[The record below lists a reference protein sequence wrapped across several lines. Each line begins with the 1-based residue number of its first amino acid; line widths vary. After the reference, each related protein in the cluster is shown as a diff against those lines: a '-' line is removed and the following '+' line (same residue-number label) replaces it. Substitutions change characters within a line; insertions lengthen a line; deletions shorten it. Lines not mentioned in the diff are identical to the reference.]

1 MKNIYLSLLFL
12 LTWIACRKEDEAR
25 DFPELTTSSDL
36 MITNDGVIFSARI
49 EMHGGSTI
57 IDHGAVFFLKEDE
70 SAGDYNRISLGK
82 FPGGNSFT
90 VNIDRNLQEGKDY
103 GAKAYLQTEVK
114 TVYGNPVYFVSKGS
128 RSPKIKNFSPEEAF
142 VGDTVE
148 ISGEYFASRN
158 LDNIVCFGNSK
169 AAPFSSCDTLLK
181 VVVPTLSATNIPLKI
196 EVAGKL
202 SEPARHFSLRPPVI
216 KKYAPAEVLPGEDV
230 KISGKGFLQIDK
242 LSVDDREQYVK
253 SKTDSTLV
261 FTLNYETGQGQK
273 QVRFFQID
281 RTVIA
286 EKNLEVIFPQIS
298 EVSPKIAWIDTII
311 TIRGTNVDKLTDF
324 KLNDGYLEMISR
336 TPDEVKLKVRSVF
349 SDGPIYAWFYRNS
362 LVSEEIIGLNPPV
375 IISSTGVTHY
385 GETIRLKGERFFY
398 GLSSPM
404 GSFEYQTENEA
415 TLTINWEL
423 SAGSHPILL
432 SYNGR
437 LFSTGAVMV
446 NIPKIEVTATSPY
459 EIKRGSEITIL
470 AENLPPRYNFMYMKC
485 YLDQTQ
491 LTIKSVSEGMITAV
505 IPDYAFSSSEYPDLT
520 LEVGL
525 QKIILQGRIHLNEK
539 WKLIPG
545 FSGFGQATALV
556 EAGGQ
561 VYAFSYS
568 PGEYQKG
575 LIIRYFDPGLEK
587 WIDQDNVK
595 LPFSGHTE
603 CFSLG
608 PDVFI
613 MGNDKSLFKY
623 SATDKSWI
631 ELGKYPDDHYSS
643 PFAFVVNGQ
652 MYIGTTKSFY
662 QYEPVHQS
670 WIRKSDLPTTR
681 DMMQYPLTFSAADK
695 GYLAFFT
702 GSGGYDG
709 YKFEYNEFWEYDPSS
724 ENWKNLGS
732 MPLSMY
738 RGGSGAL
745 YNGKVYLAGRS
756 YHSGDKISEFDP
768 ATYQFREMIGPPGGF
783 GNEPFLFVR
792 GNYLYFVEQGGMYK
806 IPLNELPKIY
816 K

>member
-1 MKNIYLSLLFL
+1 M
-12 LTWIACRKEDEAR
+12 
-25 DFPELTTSSDL
+25 
-36 MITNDGVIFSARI
+36 
-49 EMHGGSTI
+49 
-57 IDHGAVFFLKEDE
+57 
-70 SAGDYNRISLGK
+70 
-82 FPGGNSFT
+82 
-90 VNIDRNLQEGKDY
+90 
-103 GAKAYLQTEVK
+103 
-114 TVYGNPVYFVSKGS
+114 
-128 RSPKIKNFSPEEAF
+128 
-142 VGDTVE
+142 
-148 ISGEYFASRN
+148 
-158 LDNIVCFGNSK
+158 
-169 AAPFSSCDTLLK
+169 
-181 VVVPTLSATNIPLKI
+181 
-196 EVAGKL
+196 
-202 SEPARHFSLRPPVI
+202 
-216 KKYAPAEVLPGEDV
+216 
-230 KISGKGFLQIDK
+230 
-242 LSVDDREQYVK
+242 
-253 SKTDSTLV
+253 
-261 FTLNYETGQGQK
+261 
-273 QVRFFQID
+273 
-281 RTVIA
+281 
-286 EKNLEVIFPQIS
+286 
-298 EVSPKIAWIDTII
+298 
-311 TIRGTNVDKLTDF
+311 
-324 KLNDGYLEMISR
+324 NDGYLEIISR

-349 SDGPIYAWFYRNS
+349 SDGPIYARFYRNS
-362 LVSEEIIGLNPPV
+362 LVSEEIIRLNPPV

-432 SYNGR
+432 SYNGKS
-437 LFSTGAVMV
+437 FPTGAVMV
-446 NIPKIEVTATSPY
+446 NIPKIEVTETSPY

-470 AENLPPRYNFMYMKC
+470 TENLPRYNFMYVKC
-485 YLDQTQ
+485 YLDQLQ
-491 LTIKSVSEGMITAV
+491 LTIKSISKGMITAV
-505 IPDYAFSSSEYPDLT
+505 MPDYALPSSEYPDLT

-525 QKIILQGRIHLNEK
+525 QKIILPGRIHVDEK
-539 WKLIPG
+539 WQLIPG
-545 FSGFGQATALV
+545 FSGFNQATALV

-568 PGEYQKG
+568 PGEYQNG
-575 LIIRYFDPGLEK
+575 LTIRYFDPGSEK
-587 WIDQDNVK
+587 WIDQNNVK

-631 ELGKYPDDHYSS
+631 ELGKYPDDHHSS

-652 MYIGTTKSFY
+652 VYIGATKSFY

-681 DMMQYPLTFSAADK
+681 DMMQYPLTFSAAGK

-702 GSGGYDG
+702 GSAGYDG
-709 YKFEYNEFWEYDPSS
+709 YTVEYNEFWEYDPSS
-724 ENWKNLGS
+724 ENWKSLGS

-756 YHSGDKISEFDP
+756 YRSGDKFSEFDP
-768 ATYQFREMIGPPGGF
+768 ATYQFREMIRPPGGF
-783 GNEPFLFVR
+783 GNEPFLFIR

-806 IPLNELPKIY
+806 IPLNELPHIY